1 MRHGHWAKEACKGVA
16 IPGFSH
22 VCGAANAERAPR
34 VPGRIPGVAK
44 WGAGPGAARLP
55 CLGAAVHPGL
65 GKREPPLQHV
75 RWGKSLPRPARS
87 ACLAP
92 RGGRWVGARRGPRDA
107 AFPAGGRAS
116 LGRGARPLPGPS
128 ERFPGRARP
137 PLRSSG
143 LSSPGSALAG
153 PGRAAGMRR
162 AHFPR
167 EPRGRGWDAAISR
180 GCYGPR
186 HRARPGRP
194 GVESLGPNARNARV
208 SLRS

>member
-1 MRHGHWAKEACKGVA
+1 MQSRDLATSAGLQTRSPA
-16 IPGFSH
+16 GF
-22 VCGAANAERAPR
+22 
-34 VPGRIPGVAK
+34 PGRVPGVAK
-44 WGAGPGAARLP
+44 WGTGPGAARLP

-75 RWGKSLPRPARS
+75 RWGKKFAQTGPERPPGPSGRS
-87 ACLAP
+87 VGGRAP
-92 RGGRWVGARRGPRDA
+92 RSPGCCVPRR
-107 AFPAGGRAS
+107 GGRAS
-116 LGRGARPLPGPS
+116 LGRGARPLPGPT

-180 GCYGPR
+180 GCCGPK
-186 HRARPGRP
+186 HLARPGRP